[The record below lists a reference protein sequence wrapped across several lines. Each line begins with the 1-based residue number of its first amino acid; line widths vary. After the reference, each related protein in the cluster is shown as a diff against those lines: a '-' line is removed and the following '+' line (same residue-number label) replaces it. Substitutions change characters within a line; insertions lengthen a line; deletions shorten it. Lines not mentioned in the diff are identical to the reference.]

1 MTPAHV
7 HMKSIP
13 PCVFGN
19 KRSNPPCKKVVVGEE
34 LEHGCGKVRRGA
46 METVKRGKSFF
57 FGRLMIVD
65 VVDVVL
71 KTVSCHINWLD
82 VGGQTGRFEVEGY

>member
-1 MTPAHV
+1 MWE
-7 HMKSIP
+7 S
-13 PCVFGN
+13 
-19 KRSNPPCKKVVVGEE
+19 E
-34 LEHGCGKVRRGA
+34 
-46 METVKRGKSFF
+46 KRGDGDCKEREKIFF

-71 KTVSCHINWLD
+71 ETGSCHINWSD